1 MSTSEIQGFDN
12 PIERLR
18 DLWQT
23 PADVSTTPFP
33 SPSNLAELRLRL
45 LKHSLPAHEESPLS
59 EIFDS
64 AMESVLETGP
74 WEYTRPQDP
83 MQFLNLRVSGVDP
96 EPPAKKEEPKAQ
108 PAKAAA
114 NEASPL
120 SHILGQELLNL
131 AQGQSLS
138 PEARAE
144 ALEATALALV
154 NPTQDNVRAILRA
167 LIRGLKV

>member
-1 MSTSEIQGFDN
+1 
-12 PIERLR
+12 
-18 DLWQT
+18 
-23 PADVSTTPFP
+23 
-33 SPSNLAELRLRL
+33 
-45 LKHSLPAHEESPLS
+45 
-59 EIFDS
+59 
-64 AMESVLETGP
+64 
-74 WEYTRPQDP
+74 

-96 EPPAKKEEPKAQ
+96 EPPAKKEEAKAQ

-131 AQGQSLS
+131 AQGQALS